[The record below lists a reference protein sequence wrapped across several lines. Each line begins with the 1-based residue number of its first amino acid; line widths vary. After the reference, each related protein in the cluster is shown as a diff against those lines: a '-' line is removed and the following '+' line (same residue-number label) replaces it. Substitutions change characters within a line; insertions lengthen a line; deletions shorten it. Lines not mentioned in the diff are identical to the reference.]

1 MSRPYEDGNYTI
13 EEQHSVSMPTD
24 AQERMARAL
33 CQERCAF
40 MGEPPCWEVASDDWP
55 NPHCDEPGCA
65 ALAAAALAC
74 ARELVEEGVPVK
86 KCPVTTRGDRIMP
99 DWPDGHNTAR
109 AAALGAL
116 T

>member
-1 MSRPYEDGNYTI
+1 
-13 EEQHSVSMPTD
+13 MPTD

-40 MGEPPCWEVASDDWP
+40 MGEPPCWEVAPDDWP
-55 NPHCDEPGCA
+55 NPHCDEPGCQ

-74 ARELVEEGVPVK
+74 ACEIVAEGVAIKQKAPGPETIGTLPHNAKVE
-86 KCPVTTRGDRIMP
+86 
-99 DWPDGHNTAR
+99 GHNAAR

-116 T
+116 G